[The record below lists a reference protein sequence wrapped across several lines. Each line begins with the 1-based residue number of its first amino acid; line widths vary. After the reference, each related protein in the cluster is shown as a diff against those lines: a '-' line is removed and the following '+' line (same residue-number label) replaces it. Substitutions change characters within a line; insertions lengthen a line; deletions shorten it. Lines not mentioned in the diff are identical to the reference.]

1 MILVCKILEIVYKFR
16 YNFNNIEVYVDK
28 SVKQQDF
35 QVKDVSYKEIE
46 PLKEIQFNIKMCKT
60 IKVNIYLIN
69 NVKYGDKIVL
79 GC

>member
-1 MILVCKILEIVYKFR
+1 MVWVCKILKIVYKFR
-16 YNFNNIEVYVDK
+16 YNFNNVVVYVDK

-46 PLKEIQFNIKMCKT
+46 PFEIVQFNIKMCKT
-60 IKVNIYLIN
+60 IKVNRYLIN
-69 NVKYGDKIVL
+69 NVKYNDKIVL